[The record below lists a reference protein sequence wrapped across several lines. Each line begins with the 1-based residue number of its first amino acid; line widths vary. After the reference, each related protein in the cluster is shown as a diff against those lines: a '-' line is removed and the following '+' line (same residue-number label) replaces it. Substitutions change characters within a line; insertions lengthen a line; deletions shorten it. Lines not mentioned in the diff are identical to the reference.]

1 MRIVRASELRKE
13 HRVEAGGRPLG
24 DYDDY
29 VDPMRIMIILDD
41 FDDDQHVLVLKMTN
55 MIIIFIIVI
64 FKSSTC

>member
-41 FDDDQHVLVLKMTN
+41 FDDDQHVLVLKMTIMN
-55 MIIIFIIVI
+55 MMIILYL
-64 FKSSTC
+64 C